1 MPQFEHPEALCSVD
15 GPLKK
20 WIILSSCCKFNLKE
34 NKEQKMC
41 IWLIFDK
48 YKKTVSDIIFYTPN
62 KADLGGWIKKI
73 PEKTKK
79 VLGSTGLNYSGTGQ
93 MNINNVLT
101 IPW

>member
-1 MPQFEHPEALCSVD
+1 MNYFELLLQIQFERKQRTKNVYLTY
-15 GPLKK
+15 
-20 WIILSSCCKFNLKE
+20 
-34 NKEQKMC
+34 
-41 IWLIFDK
+41 IWQVQ
-48 YKKTVSDIIFYTPN
+48 KTVSDIIFYTPN